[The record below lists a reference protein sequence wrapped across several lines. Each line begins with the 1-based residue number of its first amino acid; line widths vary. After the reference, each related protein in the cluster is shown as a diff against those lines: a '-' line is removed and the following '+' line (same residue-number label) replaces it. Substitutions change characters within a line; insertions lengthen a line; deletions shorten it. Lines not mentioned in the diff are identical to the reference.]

1 MILPTLSRASGLGGL
16 LWFKEVKLRFWL
28 LNVGSYPKKRRSLP
42 SLSVIVITKNEAHNI
57 EACLRSVQFADQ
69 IVVLDSGSTDETV
82 QLASKL
88 GAKVSVNSH
97 WQGFGV
103 QKNRALALATG
114 QWVLS
119 IDADERL
126 SVELQSEIQKV
137 LKNPIAEA
145 YCFPRLSSYCGQY
158 IRHSGW
164 YPDRVTRLFRRD
176 AACFSDDIIHEKLV
190 VKGLVRQLRSRLVHE
205 SFQNLESVL
214 QKIDRYSTAGAQ
226 RLLTKGKTSSF
237 PKALGHGLWAFVR
250 TYFLQMG
257 FLDGWM
263 GLALAISNAE
273 GTYYRYLKLWLLLLD
288 RKALSAPP

>member
-1 MILPTLSRASGLGGL
+1 LLHRLLCFELFDRLPWSVNRRDGELQRYL
-16 LWFKEVKLRFWL
+16 LI
-28 LNVGSYPKKRRSLP
+28 

-57 EACLRSVQFADQ
+57 EECLRSVYFADQ

-82 QLASKL
+82 QLAAKL
-88 GAKVSVNSH
+88 GAEVSVNSH

-103 QKNRALALATG
+103 QKNRALALANA

-126 SVELQSEIQKV
+126 SVELQSEIQKI
-137 LKNPIAEA
+137 LENPLADA
-145 YCFPRLSSYCGQY
+145 YCFPRLSSFCGQY

-164 YPDRVTRLFRRD
+164 YPDHVTRLFRRD
-176 AACFSDDIIHEKLV
+176 AARFSDDIIHEKLLV
-190 VKGLVRQLRSRLVHE
+190 TGQVRQLRSRLLHE
-205 SFQNLESVL
+205 SFQNLETVL
-214 QKIDRYSTAGAQ
+214 DKIDRYSTAGAQ
-226 RLLTKGKTSSF
+226 SLLSKHKTSSF
-237 PKALGHGLWAFVR
+237 PKALGHGLWAFIR
-250 TYFLQMG
+250 TYFFQLG

-288 RKALSAPP
+288 RKASSPTP

>member
-1 MILPTLSRASGLGGL
+1 M
-16 LWFKEVKLRFWL
+16 
-28 LNVGSYPKKRRSLP
+28 
-42 SLSVIVITKNEAHNI
+42 ITKNEAHNI
-57 EACLRSVQFADQ
+57 EACLRSVHFADQ

-82 QLASKL
+82 ELAGKL
-88 GAKVSVNSH
+88 GAEVSVDSH
-97 WQGFGV
+97 WKGFGV
-103 QKNRALALATG
+103 QKNRALELASA

-126 SVELQSEIQKV
+126 SVELQTEIQKI
-137 LKNPIAEA
+137 LENPLADA

-176 AACFSDDIIHEKLV
+176 AARFSDDIIHEKLV
-190 VKGLVRQLRSRLVHE
+190 VTGQVMQLRNRLLHE
-205 SFQNLESVL
+205 SFQNLETVL
-214 QKIDRYSTAGAQ
+214 DKIDRYSTAGAQ
-226 RLLTKGKTSSF
+226 SLHSKGRTSSF
-237 PKALGHGLWAFVR
+237 PKALGHGLWAFIR

-288 RKALSAPP
+288 RKAASSSP

>member
-1 MILPTLSRASGLGGL
+1 MT
-16 LWFKEVKLRFWL
+16 
-28 LNVGSYPKKRRSLP
+28 

-57 EACLRSVQFADQ
+57 EACLRSVYFADQ

-82 QLASKL
+82 QLARKL
-88 GAKVSVNSH
+88 GAEVSVNSD
-97 WQGFGV
+97 WQGFGA
-103 QKNRALALATG
+103 QKNRALALAKA

-137 LKNPIAEA
+137 LENPVADA
-145 YCFPRLSSYCGQY
+145 YCFSRLSSYCGQY

-164 YPDRVTRLFRRD
+164 YPDHVTRLFRRD
-176 AACFSDDIIHEKLV
+176 AAQFSADIIHEKLV
-190 VKGLVRQLRSRLVHE
+190 VTGQVRQLPGRLLHE
-205 SFQNLESVL
+205 SFLNLESVL
-214 QKIDRYSTAGAQ
+214 EKIDRYSTAGAQ
-226 RLLTKGKTSSF
+226 SLLGKGRTSSF
-237 PKALGHGLWAFVR
+237 PKALGHGLWAFIR

-288 RKALSAPP
+288 RKASSPSP